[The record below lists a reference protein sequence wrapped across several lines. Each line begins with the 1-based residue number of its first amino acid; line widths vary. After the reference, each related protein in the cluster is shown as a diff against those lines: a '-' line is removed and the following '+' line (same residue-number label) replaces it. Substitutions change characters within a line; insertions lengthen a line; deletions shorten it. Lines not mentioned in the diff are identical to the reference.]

1 MTDTSNSASA
11 QIDLNQL
18 KIKSSALKTSYPIIF
33 SVLCLIGIG
42 GGGLVQFL
50 SQQKDKPLN
59 ASRRQY
65 SKKWQQTTKNQ
76 LNSHTDKR
84 REKIKPESKSEPI
97 DKQETKENFESLKSI
112 EQEKKP
118 TKSNFADQSVARNQK
133 NTSNSVAQPVVE
145 PVVTRNQKNTSNPVA
160 QPVIA
165 SKKTISSVDLH
176 PITNKICSQNEIL
189 CIYNL
194 ADLIRKNKSQAFYN
208 LTRTSRKAGQINA
221 RGTITNYGSDAQANN
236 NSFTFKW
243 KDDVQS
249 TTNGYGAEG
258 LFILKKGAGGN
269 NQGVLINFKI
279 TNKFGNKKS
288 RWREKSVYL
297 FPR

>member
-1 MTDTSNSASA
+1 MTDTSNSASTT
-11 QIDLNQL
+11 IDLNQL

-42 GGGLVQFL
+42 GGSLVQLL

-59 ASRRQY
+59 ASQRQY

-97 DKQETKENFESLKSI
+97 NKQEKKENFQSVEPI
-112 EQEKKP
+112 EQEKKT
-118 TKSNFADQSVARNQK
+118 TKSNFVDQPVARNQK
-133 NTSNSVAQPVVE
+133 NTSNPA
-145 PVVTRNQKNTSNPVA
+145 A

-165 SKKTISSVDLH
+165 SKQTISSVDLY

-208 LTRTSRKAGQINA
+208 LSRTSRKAGQINA
-221 RGTITNYGSDAQANN
+221 RGTIKSYGSDAQVKN

-279 TNKFGNKKS
+279 TNKFGNEKS